1 MTRRSYNACQAEWEA
16 RNLPLLRSLYGQ
28 TPPPE
33 TVEALSAFDL
43 HCQHLFGAVPQSDS
57 ERYAAEAA
65 IESQQ
70 CVAGRGED

>member
-16 RNLPLLRSLYGQ
+16 RNLPLLRSLYGSD
-28 TPPPE
+28 PAPE
-33 TVEALSAFDL
+33 TIEALSSFAV
-43 HCQHLFGAVPQSDS
+43 HCQRLFGAVPQSDS

-70 CVAGRGED
+70 CVVGRGED

>member
-1 MTRRSYNACQAEWEA
+1 MSRRSYNACQAEWEA

-43 HCQHLFGAVPQSDS
+43 HCQRLFGAVPVSEA
-57 ERYAAEAA
+57 ERYSAEAA
-65 IESQQ
+65 IESTP
-70 CVAGRGED
+70 CIHGRGED